1 MSPTTSRAALEDLD
15 VDSIRF
21 SLERTLMEELEAWP
35 DFERHK
41 KMLVPSDPAE
51 VRRRLLGDA
60 LRLTESMAPA
70 AYEYAREAKRVLGVD
85 GELELYQS
93 AGRENASLHL
103 VQAPI
108 LLEIQG
114 RMLSLLD
121 DGAGPA
127 LFGHELGHYLAH
139 GPWTEAGATSFAG
152 VALAQAGLLTPARE
166 DLARRL
172 SVAREVTADR
182 FGLLAC
188 QDLDAAL
195 RLEMIATTG
204 LSGDALTWDTRAYLD
219 QCRELMEATA
229 SAGKDALATTHPEHS
244 LRAWAL
250 WLFSETKEYWQLS
263 GKGPGTRSLA
273 DVDAQIA
280 KVLGASRLAGVFD
293 MRDEPPEFL
302 LECAL
307 ACAVLVANADGEV
320 APEEVDAIEDMFSR
334 SVPGWSELLD
344 VDVALE
350 RFYETGGLVAAAGS
364 DLARRLFLLM
374 AHVMAADGVVDAREV
389 QMILSI
395 GEALGFA
402 KEFRSWIE
410 PTVAALGGSVE
421 VELDEPVAIPLP
433 ARKGEIREALSAF
446 CDTVQRQGAARISPR
461 RLLRIAGAEPGNTTA
476 VERIE
481 KALEKR
487 EISVEPPLS
496 TCGADDIMVLR
507 AAKKVEVAAEPP
519 AELDDVR
526 RSVISGLARLRD
538 ELISGDG
545 RSPSIRLRRAYS
557 GRAFDLV
564 RLDAVRTGAAERAL
578 TLVRSGKAATLIT
591 PSDAGRHDAAQAC
604 VEDLRRLDRANID
617 RFEETG
623 ANDLYLGYP
632 IMVGNVAPRGSKGV
646 GYGVRAPLV
655 LYPCK
660 LERDGRGARGFS
672 IRPRTEEEPL
682 TNRSLL
688 RLVFDKADL
697 AMPDE
702 LLTELDGLVADP
714 GEDVPALI
722 AKLAEVGLRLETEG
736 TTLGKYKERDDDLDA
751 KPPFLAIEECA
762 LLGLFPQSSSDLLQD
777 YDALLTELQ
786 KPDRTLD
793 DLLAAGAWLLPAA
806 LQPEAAPSESAAA
819 GWPVVDADPSQ
830 REVVSEC
837 GRNRVTVI
845 DGPPGTG
852 KSQVIVNLVADAL
865 RRGERVAVVAEKR
878 AALDVVHQRL
888 QTLGLGD
895 AAAVVHDVRDDR
907 KALFGRLGARLASFE
922 PRKANGTRLDV
933 LRSDYQRSEQTLE
946 TRRSLIGHVKP
957 GAELT
962 IGQLFALCAAGPA
975 IEGPEA
981 FADLPLQQLRSI
993 LELAERLHPY
1003 ADLWGP
1009 DSWWRSQHDGARP
1022 GLHEVDDA
1030 GLATLLERIRSAT
1043 DVADATLAK
1052 LEQEPAEPDALLAA
1066 GDALVKL
1073 RRLVDDAPGH
1083 EERELLAAVVSHPQA
1098 DPADVDAQW
1107 NEHSTALAKWNE
1119 PTELA
1124 EDDAL
1129 ARDAS
1134 ILQSYAGRFGR
1145 FFSLT
1150 WWRARGGLRRTLAQA
1165 WPERAGA
1172 GFDAGF
1178 LQEVQD
1184 KVAATRTWRT
1194 TKSLFEQLEVP
1205 HLAPK
1210 REQDARAKLDKLV
1223 AQARNV
1229 AELRRVT
1236 SSLGAL
1242 GLELPSTREQV
1253 DALGSKLEVREQQR
1267 VAVGEQREATAP
1279 FADAFPWAVDAS
1291 GDRLRELRTR
1301 LEVDGHRLR
1310 EADGLMQRLSEVHA
1324 QASTALDRLAT
1335 EHATADGARWREA
1348 LARAWASAQL
1358 AGLRKAMPQLETL
1371 GTTADAQTV
1380 TRSSEAMRKL
1390 DKEIRELEVGTIQAQ
1405 LDGAELLTIPDA
1417 KYRARRTPAQRLK
1430 EQIVKEVGKSR
1441 RLMPLRQFVRTFAPD
1456 GLLDAMPCWLVSPE
1470 TMAVLF
1476 PRQPL
1481 FDLVVFDEA
1490 SQCTVEA
1497 GFPVTLRAKR
1507 VVVAGDDKQM
1517 PPTRFFEAGASAT
1530 EDEDLSEEEIEA
1542 RDAFAAESLL
1552 VLARNR
1558 CPHIGLKWHYRCR
1571 YEELIA
1577 YSNHSMYDGE
1587 LLTIPS
1593 TAGPRAAAALK
1604 WIEVPDGQY
1613 DAGLNRPEARR
1624 VVELL
1629 HELLSRKE
1637 APTVGVVTFNLKQR
1651 QTIFDAIE
1659 TRSAE
1664 DAEFAKLWSTAT
1676 TAEAVDD
1683 RPFVKNLE
1691 SVQGDERDV
1700 IVFSLG
1706 HAPVQRRRKKG
1717 TAELYVPARFGPL
1730 GQRGGERRLNV
1741 AISRAKKECFVV
1753 SSFDPRLLH
1762 VGETRHSGPRLFKGY
1777 LEFAHAKSQG
1787 RHDQADRILDDV
1799 RETRLSDGIVQRR
1812 RLMDGH
1818 LPLAA
1823 QIALELE
1830 GRGITCAQGLGSSQ
1844 FRIPLAVA
1852 GSGADDG
1859 AYSLAIL
1866 TDEGGTGTSALD
1878 QFVHRPLV
1886 LGLRG
1891 WDVMHVDAASW
1902 HRRRVEI
1909 LDRIAERVGLAEA
1922 AQ

>member
-1 MSPTTSRAALEDLD
+1 MT
-15 VDSIRF
+15 
-21 SLERTLMEELEAWP
+21 ELEAWSE
-35 DFERHK
+35 FERHK

-70 AYEYAREAKRVLGVD
+70 AYEYAREAQRILGAQ

-103 VQAPI
+103 VQSPI

-152 VALAQAGLLTPARE
+152 VALAQAGLLSPARQ

-204 LSGDALTWDTRAYLD
+204 LAGDALTWDTRAYLD
-219 QCRELMEATA
+219 QCRELMEATVN
-229 SAGKDALATTHPEHS
+229 SGKGALATTHPEHS

-250 WLFSETKEYWQLS
+250 WLFSETDVYRQLC
-263 GKGPGTRSLA
+263 GKGAGTRKLA
-273 DVDAQIA
+273 EVDELVSKA
-280 KVLGASRLAGVFD
+280 LGASELAGVFD

-307 ACAVLVANADGEV
+307 ASSVLVANADGEV
-320 APEEVDAIEDMFSR
+320 APEELDAIEDAFSR
-334 SVPGWSELLD
+334 NVPGWSELLD

-364 DLARRLFLLM
+364 DLARRLFLMM

-402 KEFRSWIE
+402 KEFRAWIE
-410 PTVAALGGSVE
+410 PTVAALGGTVE
-421 VELDEPVAIPLP
+421 VELTEPVAIPLP

-446 CDTVQRQGAARISPR
+446 CDTVQRQGGARISPR
-461 RLLRIAGAEPGNTTA
+461 RLLRIAGAEPGNAAA

-481 KALEKR
+481 HTLQAR
-487 EISVEPPLS
+487 EISVDPPLA
-496 TCGADDIMVLR
+496 TCPPDDVMVLQ
-507 AAKKVEVAAEPP
+507 AEKKVEAEPEP
-519 AELDDVR
+519 VVELDEAR
-526 RSVISGLARLRD
+526 RSVIAGLARLRD

-545 RSPSIRLRRAYS
+545 RSPSIRLRRANP
-557 GRAFDLV
+557 GRAFDLA
-564 RLDAVRTGAAERAL
+564 RLDQVRTGAAERAL
-578 TLVRSGKAATLIT
+578 TMVRSNKPATLIT
-591 PSDAGRHDAAQAC
+591 PSDAGRHDAAQSC
-604 VEDLRRLDRANID
+604 VEDLRRLDRANTD

-632 IMVGNVAPRGSKGV
+632 ILVGNVAPRGSKGA

-655 LYPCK
+655 LYPCT
-660 LERDGRGARGFS
+660 LERDGRGARGFTLQ
-672 IRPRTEEEPL
+672 PRTEDEPL

-702 LLTELDGLVADP
+702 LLSELDTIVADP
-714 GEDVPALI
+714 TQDVSALVT
-722 AKLAEVGLRLETEG
+722 KLAEVGLRLETESN
-736 TTLGKYKERDDDLDA
+736 TLGRYKDRDDDLDA

-762 LLGLFPQSSSDLLQD
+762 LIGLFPQSSSDLLQD
-777 YDALLTELQ
+777 YDALLSELQ
-786 KPDRTLD
+786 QPKRSLE
-793 DLLAAGAWLLPAA
+793 DLLAAGAGLLPPA
-806 LQPEAAPSESAAA
+806 LQPETPLGDVAPA

-830 REVVSEC
+830 REVVAEC
-837 GRNRVTVI
+837 GRNRVTVV

-878 AALDVVHQRL
+878 AALDVVYQRL
-888 QTLGLGD
+888 ETLGLGD

-907 KALFGRLGARLASFE
+907 RDLFGRLGARLAE
-922 PRKANGTRLDV
+922 LAPRKANQTRLDV
-933 LRSDYQRSEQTLE
+933 LRADYDKSEQTLE
-946 TRRSLIGHVKP
+946 TRRSLMGHVKP

-962 IGQLFALCAAGPA
+962 IGQLFALRAAGPTIA
-975 IEGPEA
+975 APA
-981 FADLPLQQLRSI
+981 TFADLPLERLRGV

-1003 ADLWGP
+1003 ADLWAP
-1009 DSWWRSQHDGARP
+1009 ESWWRSQYDGPRP
-1022 GLHEVDDA
+1022 GLDEVDDA
-1030 GLATLLERIRSAT
+1030 GLATLLERIRAAIE
-1043 DVADATLAK
+1043 VADQTTATLA
-1052 LEQEPAEPDALLAA
+1052 EQPADPQ
-1066 GDALVKL
+1066 ALVAARTALGKL
-1073 RRLVDDAPGH
+1073 RSLVNAAESSDAK
-1083 EERELLAAVVSHPQA
+1083 ELLAAIVSHPQT
-1098 DPADVDAQW
+1098 DPSDVDAQW
-1107 NEHSTALAKWNE
+1107 NEHTKALAKWTE

-1124 EDDAL
+1124 EEDAL
-1129 ARDAS
+1129 SRDAA

-1150 WWRARGGLRRTLAQA
+1150 WWRARGGLRKTLAQA

-1184 KVAATRTWRT
+1184 KVSATKTWRAT
-1194 TKSLFEQLEVP
+1194 TTLFEQLEVP

-1210 REQDARAKLDKLV
+1210 READARNKLETLV
-1223 AQARNV
+1223 AQSREV
-1229 AELRRVT
+1229 GELRQMAAT
-1236 SSLGAL
+1236 LSSLE
-1242 GLELPSTREQV
+1242 LELPPSRDRVEAL
-1253 DALGSKLEVREQQR
+1253 DAKLGVRERQLA
-1267 VAVGEQREATAP
+1267 AVGQHREATAP
-1279 FADAFPWAVDAS
+1279 FVEPFPWVQDAS
-1291 GDRLRELRTR
+1291 GDQLRELRTR

-1310 EADGLMQRLSEVHA
+1310 EADGLGKRLAELHTDA
-1324 QASTALDRLAT
+1324 PAALDRLAT
-1335 EHATADGARWREA
+1335 DHANSDGTRWREA
-1348 LARAWASAQL
+1348 LTRAWASTQL
-1358 AGLRKAMPQLETL
+1358 DSLRGAMPQLETL
-1371 GTTADAQTV
+1371 GTTADSQTV
-1380 TRSSEAMRKL
+1380 TRSAEAMRKL
-1390 DKEIRELEVGTIQAQ
+1390 DSEIRTLEVGAIQAQ
-1405 LDGAELLTIPDA
+1405 LDQADLLTIPDA
-1417 KYRARRTPAQRLK
+1417 KYRARRTPAQKLK

-1441 RLMPLRQFVRTFAPD
+1441 RLMPLRQFVRAFAPE
-1456 GLLDAMPCWLVSPE
+1456 GLLDAMPCWMVSPE

-1517 PPTRFFEAGASAT
+1517 PPTRFFEAGTSAT

-1558 CPHIGLKWHYRCR
+1558 CPHVGLQWHYRCR

-1577 YSNHSMYDGE
+1577 YSNHSMYEGK

-1604 WIEVPDGQY
+1604 WIEVPDGKY
-1613 DAGLNRPEARR
+1613 DSGLNRPEARR
-1624 VVELL
+1624 VVDLLQELL
-1629 HELLSRKE
+1629 GREDP
-1637 APTVGVVTFNLKQR
+1637 PTVGVVTFNLKQR
-1651 QTIFDAIE
+1651 QTVFDAIE
-1659 TRSAE
+1659 ERVAA
-1664 DAEFAKLWSTAT
+1664 DAEFAKLWGEAT

-1706 HAPVQRRRKKG
+1706 HAPVQRKRKRG
-1717 TAELYVPARFGPL
+1717 TAEMYVPARFGPL

-1741 AISRAKKECFVV
+1741 AISRAKKECYVV
-1753 SSFDPRLLH
+1753 SSFEPRLLH

-1777 LEFAHAKSQG
+1777 LEFAFAKSEG
-1787 RHDQADRILDDV
+1787 RHDQADRILDEV
-1799 RETRLSDGIVQRR
+1799 RETRLTERATQRR
-1812 RLMDGH
+1812 RLVDGH

-1830 GRGITCAQGLGSSQ
+1830 RRGIDCAQGLGSSR

-1852 GSGADDG
+1852 GPDASDG
-1859 AYSLAIL
+1859 TYSLAVL
-1866 TDEGGTGTSALD
+1866 TDEGDAGSSALD

-1902 HRRRVEI
+1902 HRRRSEI
-1909 LDRIAERVGLAEA
+1909 LDRIAERVGVAQAA

>member
-1 MSPTTSRAALEDLD
+1 MPPAALQSLD
-15 VDSIRF
+15 VESIRF
-21 SLERTLMEELEAWP
+21 TLERTLMSELEAWSE
-35 DFERHK
+35 FERHK

-70 AYEYAREAKRVLGVD
+70 AYEYAREAQRILGAEGD
-85 GELELYQS
+85 LELYQS

-103 VQAPI
+103 VQSPI

-121 DGAGPA
+121 DGAGQA

-139 GPWTEAGATSFAG
+139 GPWTEAGSTSFAG
-152 VALAQAGLLTPARE
+152 VALAQAGLLSPGRQ

-219 QCRELMEATA
+219 QCRELMEATMD
-229 SAGKDALATTHPEHS
+229 SGKGALATTHPEHS

-250 WLFSETKEYWQLS
+250 WLFSETDVFRRLC
-263 GKGPGTRSLA
+263 GKGPGTRTIA
-273 DVDAQIA
+273 DVDELVA
-280 KVLGASRLAGVFD
+280 KALGSSELAGVFD

-307 ACAVLVANADGEV
+307 ACSVLVANADGEV
-320 APEEVDAIEDMFSR
+320 VPEELDAIEDAFAR
-334 SVPGWSELLD
+334 NVPGWSELLD

-350 RFYETGGLVAAAGS
+350 RFYETGGLVANGGS
-364 DLARRLFLLM
+364 DLARRLFLMM

-410 PTVAALGGSVE
+410 PTVAALGGAVE
-421 VELDEPVAIPLP
+421 VELTEPVAIPLP
-433 ARKGEIREALSAF
+433 ARKGEIREALDAF
-446 CDTVQRQGAARISPR
+446 CDTVQRQGGARISPR
-461 RLLRIAGAEPGNTTA
+461 RLLRIAGAEPGNTA
-476 VERIE
+476 AIERIE

-487 EISVEPPLS
+487 EISVDPSLASCP
-496 TCGADDIMVLR
+496 ADDIMVLQ
-507 AAKKVEVAAEPP
+507 ATTKVEAEPEP
-519 AELDDVR
+519 VVELDEAR
-526 RSVISGLARLRD
+526 RSVIAGLARLRD

-545 RSPSIRLRRAYS
+545 RSPSIRLRRAAS
-557 GRAFDLV
+557 GRAFDLA

-578 TLVRSGKAATLIT
+578 TLVRSGKLATLIT
-591 PSDAGRHDAAQAC
+591 PEDAGRHDAAQAC

-623 ANDLYLGYP
+623 ANDLYLGHP
-632 IMVGNVAPRGSKGV
+632 ILVGNVAPRGSKGV

-655 LYPCK
+655 LYPCT
-660 LERDGRGARGFS
+660 LERDGRGARGFT
-672 IRPRTEEEPL
+672 IQPRTDEEPL

-702 LLTELDGLVADP
+702 LLTELDNIVADP
-714 GEDVPALI
+714 TQDVSALV
-722 AKLAEVGLRLETEG
+722 AKLGEVGLRLQTEG
-736 TTLGKYKERDDDLDA
+736 NTLGKYRDRDDDLDA
-751 KPPFLAIEECA
+751 KAPFLAIEECA

-777 YDALLTELQ
+777 YDALLQELQ
-786 KPDRTLD
+786 KPERSLE
-793 DLLAAGAWLLPAA
+793 DLLAAGAGLLPPA
-806 LQPEAAPSESAAA
+806 LQPDAPSGEPAPA

-830 REVVSEC
+830 REVVAEC
-837 GRNRVTVI
+837 GRNRVTVV

-888 QTLGLGD
+888 ETLGLAD

-907 KALFGRLGARLASFE
+907 KELFGRLGARLAELE
-922 PRKANGTRLDV
+922 PRKADETRLTV
-933 LRSDYQRSEQTLE
+933 LRADYDKSEQTLE
-946 TRRSLIGHVKP
+946 TRRSLMGHVKP

-962 IGQLFALCAAGPA
+962 IGQLFALRAAGPS
-975 IEGPEA
+975 IEAPA
-981 FADLPLQQLRSI
+981 TFADLPLERLRGV

-1003 ADLWGP
+1003 ADLWEP
-1009 DSWWRSQHDGARP
+1009 QSWWRSQHDGARP

-1030 GLATLLERIRSAT
+1030 GLATLLERIRNAIE
-1043 DVADATLAK
+1043 VADRTATMLA
-1052 LEQEPAEPDALLAA
+1052 EQPTDPE
-1066 GDALVKL
+1066 ALVSARTALDKL
-1073 RRLVDDAPGH
+1073 RRLLDAIDGT
-1083 EERELLAAVVSHPQA
+1083 EAQELLAALVSHPNT
-1098 DPADVDAQW
+1098 DPSEVDAQW
-1107 NEHSTALAKWNE
+1107 TKHTTALAKWTE

-1124 EDDAL
+1124 EEDAL
-1129 ARDAS
+1129 ARDAA

-1145 FFSLT
+1145 FFSMT

-1172 GFDAGF
+1172 GFDPGF

-1184 KVAATRTWRT
+1184 KVAATKTWRST
-1194 TKSLFEQLEVP
+1194 TALFEALEVP

-1210 REQDARAKLDKLV
+1210 READARKKLETLV
-1223 AQARNV
+1223 SQAREV
-1229 AELRRVT
+1229 GELRGM
-1236 SSLGAL
+1236 SSALGAL
-1242 GLELPSTREQV
+1242 ALELPPTREAV
-1253 DALGSKLEVREQQR
+1253 EALHGKLGVRERQLA
-1267 VAVGEQREATAP
+1267 AVGDHREATAP
-1279 FADAFPWAVDAS
+1279 FAETFPWVQDAS

-1310 EADGLMQRLSEVHA
+1310 EADGLGQRLAEIHTDA
-1324 QASTALDRLAT
+1324 PTALDRLAT
-1335 EHATADGARWREA
+1335 EHAAADGTHWREA
-1348 LARAWASAQL
+1348 LTRAWASTQL
-1358 AGLRKAMPQLETL
+1358 DSLRRAMPQLETL

-1380 TRSSEAMRKL
+1380 TRSAESMRSL
-1390 DKEIRELEVGTIQAQ
+1390 DADIRKLEVGAIQAR
-1405 LDGAELLTIPDA
+1405 LDQADLLSIPDA

-1441 RLMPLRQFVRTFAPD
+1441 RLMPLRQFVRAFAPE

-1517 PPTRFFEAGASAT
+1517 PPTRFFEAGTSAT

-1558 CPHIGLKWHYRCR
+1558 CPHVGLQWHYRCR
-1571 YEELIA
+1571 FEELIA
-1577 YSNHSMYDGE
+1577 YSNHSMYEGK

-1593 TAGPRAAAALK
+1593 TAGPSAAAALK

-1613 DAGLNRPEARR
+1613 DSGLNRPEAQR
-1624 VVELL
+1624 VVDLLQELL
-1629 HELLSRKE
+1629 QRDDP
-1637 APTVGVVTFNLKQR
+1637 PTVGVVTFNLKQR
-1651 QTIFDAIE
+1651 QTVLDAIE
-1659 TRSAE
+1659 QRTADDE
-1664 DAEFAKLWSTAT
+1664 AFGKLWAKAT
-1676 TAEAVDD
+1676 TADAVDD

-1706 HAPVQRRRKKG
+1706 HAPVQRRRKRG
-1717 TAELYVPARFGPL
+1717 AAEMYVPARFGPL

-1741 AISRAKKECFVV
+1741 AISRAKKECYVV
-1753 SSFDPRLLH
+1753 SSFEPRLLH
-1762 VGETRHSGPRLFKGY
+1762 VGETRHTGPRLFKGY
-1777 LEFAHAKSQG
+1777 LEFAFAKSQG
-1787 RHDQADRILDDV
+1787 RHDQADRILDEV
-1799 RETRLSDGIVQRR
+1799 RETRLAERSMQRR
-1812 RLMDGH
+1812 RLVDG

-1830 GRGITCAQGLGSSQ
+1830 GRGIACAQGLGSSR

-1852 GSGADDG
+1852 GPGASDG
-1859 AYSLAIL
+1859 AYSLAVL
-1866 TDEGGTGTSALD
+1866 TDEGDAGMSALD

-1886 LGLRG
+1886 LRLRG
-1891 WDVMHVDAASW
+1891 WEVMHVDAASW
-1902 HRRRVEI
+1902 HRRRSEI
-1909 LDRIAERVGLAEA
+1909 LDRIAERVGVAEA